1 MAKLLIIDD
10 EASIRRT
17 LKEIL
22 EFENYTVDVAEDGVQ
37 GVAAA
42 KKTTYDAIFCDIK
55 MPQMNGYEVL
65 NELHNKHKKS
75 IVFNSLLFISLN
87 FI

>member
-22 EFENYTVDVAEDGVQ
+22 EFENYSVDVAEDGLK
-37 GVAAA
+37 GIEAA
-42 KKTTYDAIFCDIK
+42 KKNTYDAIFCDIK
-55 MPQMNGYEVL
+55 IC
-65 NELHNKHKKS
+65 HN
-75 IVFNSLLFISLN
+75 IISA
-87 FI
+87 I